1 MRYLLIL
8 ILTLTLTG
16 EVMGG
21 PKKIKKLEKKWKPV
35 DTTEPVYTEP
45 VNKTIQWKGI
55 EVGNVYGKR
64 PNFSKLLKNFLK
76 N

>member
-1 MRYLLIL
+1 M
-8 ILTLTLTG
+8 
-16 EVMGG
+16 
-21 PKKIKKLEKKWKPV
+21 KKKLEKKWTPV

-45 VNKTIQWKGI
+45 FNKTIQWKGI

-64 PNFSKLLKNFLK
+64 PNFSKLIKNFLK